1 MFLIESMTLTCEEPN
16 LRSKRNINNNIML
29 SLNFL
34 VMTGDDDSLHG
45 QNKTGKKRV
54 QFEDAYPEVTEPR
67 LIY

>member
-1 MFLIESMTLTCEEPN
+1 
-16 LRSKRNINNNIML
+16 ML

-54 QFEDAYPEVTEPR
+54 HFEDVYPEVTEPR
-67 LIY
+67 LVY